1 MIDESRIGIYDYL
14 YNLLYGVVSNNV
26 YQMREPQEL
35 TQSDTTDGFIVI
47 RVGEIN
53 DASEFTGETYA
64 WARCYIEVFVP
75 PMSRGRLNH
84 AKYSAFESA
93 INSVIQSEAQRSD
106 GTYSIDERNVLSVD
120 DMESSN
126 ANNSYHTFI
135 KSFLVITDNREN

>member
-47 RVGEIN
+47 RVGELN
-53 DASEFTGETYA
+53 DAGEFTGETYA
-64 WARCYIEVFVP
+64 WVRCYIEVFVP

-93 INSVIQSEAQRSD
+93 INGVIHSEAQRSD
-106 GTYSIDERNVLSVD
+106 GTYSIQERNVLSVD
-120 DMESSN
+120 NMESSN

-135 KSFLVITDNREN
+135 KSFLVIIDNREN

>member
-1 MIDESRIGIYDYL
+1 MIDGSRIGIYNYL

-35 TQSDTTDGFIVI
+35 TQSDVADGFVVI

-53 DASEFTGETYA
+53 DASEFIGETYA

-84 AKYSAFESA
+84 AKYSEFESA
-93 INSVIQSEAQRSD
+93 INSIIQSEAQKSD
-106 GTYSIDERNVLSVD
+106 GAYSIQESNVLSVD
-120 DMESSN
+120 DMELGN
-126 ANNSYHTFI
+126 ANNGYHTFI
-135 KSFLVITDNREN
+135 KSFLVIINN